1 MTEAENVPNYQRRV
15 LLRAVTFN
23 NLCCCLATTEEICGP
38 IWWICGSRSQV
49 FFFALGRF
57 LGGFPRWGGTHHTY
71 INKNLIFTHKCSNKI
86 ANLKIQIFSTKRLGQ
101 DLFINI
107 IEVILPV
114 PQHFSHASSWNMFWP
129 STFSLPYMCKLHT
142 RYFNLTIASFSPYQA
157 SHATCPIFIK
167 HSSSLSS
174 ITSLQYLFSILCTR
188 SSHPFKSIHTQLVYK
203 VGALVIEKY

>member
-1 MTEAENVPNYQRRV
+1 MLLLGGTHRR
-15 LLRAVTFN
+15 L
-23 NLCCCLATTEEICGP
+23 GKPP
-38 IWWICGSRSQV
+38 ILWICGFAAVTPGWVVIINEWVAGQGHKGV
-49 FFFALGRF
+49 FLLWGVAFF
-57 LGGFPRWGGTHHTY
+57 GGFPRWGGTHHTY

-142 RYFNLTIASFSPYQA
+142 RYFNLTTASFSPYQA